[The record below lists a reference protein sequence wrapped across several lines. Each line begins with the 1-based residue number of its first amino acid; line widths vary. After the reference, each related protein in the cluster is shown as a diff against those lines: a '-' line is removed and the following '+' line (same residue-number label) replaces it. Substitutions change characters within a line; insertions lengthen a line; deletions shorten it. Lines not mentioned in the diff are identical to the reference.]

1 MSKFQRSK
9 FDGLGPAVPRKPK
22 VLSTHDILL
31 DIISDNM
38 FMPEKDIYLTSRLIE
53 DLGMEELDIV
63 EVVID
68 IEQRFNIEV
77 DDDDI
82 DDLITFQDLMNYV
95 TKALSKEVTNG
106 QRILQEVPS

>member
-1 MSKFQRSK
+1 MSRFLRSK
-9 FDGLGPAVPRKPK
+9 YDCRSEPPK
-22 VLSTHDILL
+22 SIKVKAPSTHELLL
-31 DIISDNM
+31 DIMSNNM
-38 FMPEKDIYLTSRLIE
+38 FMPEKDIQLSSKLVE

-82 DDLITFQDLMNYV
+82 DDLITFHDLMNYV
-95 TKALSKEVTNG
+95 TKHLVK
-106 QRILQEVPS
+106 R

>member
-68 IEQRFNIEV
+68 IEQRFNIEI
-77 DDDDI
+77 DNDDI
-82 DDLITFQDLMNYV
+82 DNLLTFGGLHDYV
-95 TKALSKEVTNG
+95 SKKIVKEVTDD
-106 QRILQEVPS
+106 QRIVQSTF

>member
-1 MSKFQRSK
+1 MSN
-9 FDGLGPAVPRKPK
+9 
-22 VLSTHDILL
+22 
-31 DIISDNM
+31 NM
-38 FMPEKDIYLTSRLIE
+38 FMPEKDIQLSSKLVE

>member
-9 FDGLGPAVPRKPK
+9 FDGLGPAAPRKPK
-22 VLSTHDILL
+22 VLSTHDLLL

-38 FMPEKDIYLTSRLIE
+38 FMPEKDIQLSSKLVE

-68 IEQRFNIEV
+68 IEQRFNIEI

-82 DDLITFQDLMNYV
+82 DNLLTFENLVNHV
-95 TKALSKEVTNG
+95 SKVLVKRESND
-106 QRILQEVPS
+106 QRTLQEVSS